1 MPKLILYIAAS
12 LDGIIAQANDDLSFL
27 KLVEDGA
34 EDYGYQAFYET
45 IDTIILGKRTYD
57 WVVKEVGFYPHLDR
71 MNYVITRQN
80 IAPQDQLEYYNGD
93 LAELVSRL
101 KNRDSDKDIFCNG
114 GAFLVNQLLKLNLI
128 DEIILSTVP
137 VLLGDGIRL
146 FQGDFDQIPLKLI
159 SSKAFKSGL
168 VQHHYSV
175 IKN

>member
-12 LDGIIAQANDDLSFL
+12 LDGIIAQQNDDLSFL
-27 KLVEDGA
+27 KMVEDGT

-80 IAPQDQLEYYNGD
+80 IAPQDQLEFYNSD

-101 KNRDSDKDIFCNG
+101 KKRDSEKDIFCNG

-146 FQGDFDQIPLKLI
+146 FQGNFAQIQLKLI
-159 SSKAFKSGL
+159 SFKAFKSGL